1 VQIGVRDSE
10 TLFKGRSPALAAAPA
25 FITSLGYLGRG
36 SSGVLELDVADCA
49 AATDS
54 RSRPNYSS
62 NLKLMS
68 YSISVTVISGTAVEE
83 R

>member
-1 VQIGVRDSE
+1 VQIGVWDSE
-10 TLFKGRSPALAAAPA
+10 TLFKGRSPAPAAALA
-25 FITSLGYLGRG
+25 DITSVGYLGRG

-49 AATDS
+49 AATYS

-62 NLKLMS
+62 NLKVMS
-68 YSISVTVISGTAVEE
+68 YSISITVISGTAVEE